1 MRLMLHTGWRWQQT
15 TPAQQTMQMVP
26 VVWIL
31 SMARLLMLMA
41 PSEEK
46 HPLKFFVLVMR
57 P

>member
-1 MRLMLHTGWRWQQT
+1 MLHTVWRWQLT
-15 TPAQQTMQMVP
+15 TPAQQTMQTVL

-31 SMARLLMLMA
+31 NMARLLMLMA

-46 HPLKFFVLVMR
+46 HPLKFCLLVMR